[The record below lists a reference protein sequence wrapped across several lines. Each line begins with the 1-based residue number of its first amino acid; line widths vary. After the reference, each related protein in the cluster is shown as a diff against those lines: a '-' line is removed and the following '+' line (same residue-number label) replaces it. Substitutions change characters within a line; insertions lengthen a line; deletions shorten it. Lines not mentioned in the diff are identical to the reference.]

1 MYQFNRRKSFYVFIC
16 FFLFSV
22 AATHAGADRIAILE
36 KGTTQQGPIL
46 SLYDPFDQFAHHSG
60 PGIPDD
66 PIRFENIVDLAGCG
80 INGSGGDALVVL
92 GLNSYG
98 YNTLFV
104 LEKSPD
110 TVPPVFQVT
119 AGTNYLGRNIKFMT
133 AGNFDADADKE
144 IAVVSIS
151 SLGRY
156 SLMIYDLPSTIVYA
170 LPRASA
176 TDPYIGT
183 DIIALSSADMNG
195 DGIDELIIVRNNSDG
210 GFAVEVYD
218 PPKRYLGDIGAPLAG
233 FAGIGKNIIFKG
245 VTAGEFDG
253 DPEPELGLIQK
264 RPDNSF
270 LLEIFDMP
278 RTVGEDA
285 GEPLASAPIIAGD
298 IIALAALNALA
309 DDQPANEPPEAVIE
323 ASTHQGVA
331 PLGISLTGD
340 QSRDPDGSIVAYQW
354 NFGDGSSAEG
364 SSVEYTFRKAGNY
377 RITLTVTDDQGAQDT
392 GEITVAVL
400 PPEDG
405 NASPQAVIQATPPVG
420 NAPLLVLFSGYQSR
434 DPDGYIRRYD
444 WKLDDRLLT
453 SYRSFY
459 YVFQNPGTYQ
469 VTLTVTDDEG
479 AQNTAATTI
488 EVLGAEPSNE
498 PPEAVIDAWPNRG
511 TAPLEVSFDASRSWD
526 REGFVQSFRWELGDG
541 TTAAGQR
548 IQHVY
553 NEPGYYRVVLTVTDN
568 GGAKNSSQLIIEV
581 ADDQG
586 SDADLLEEEKE
597 VVVRINQERQ
607 KYGLQILTVADELVA
622 AARRHSADMAANNLF
637 SHTGSD
643 GSSPYTRIIEAGYRF
658 RYAGENIAAG
668 YATAQQVVSAWM
680 NSPGHRANILNAGFC
695 EVGIGYIYESGSFY
709 RNYWTLTLA
718 CR

>member
-1 MYQFNRRKSFYVFIC
+1 MYQFNRRKSLYVFIC
-16 FFLFSV
+16 LLLFSV

-36 KGTTQQGPIL
+36 KGMTQQGPIL
-46 SLYDPFDQFAHHSG
+46 SLYDPFDQFARHLG
-60 PGIPDD
+60 PSIPDE

-92 GLNSYG
+92 GLNGYG

-104 LEKSPD
+104 LGKSPD
-110 TVPPVFQVT
+110 TIPPVFQVT

-144 IAVVSIS
+144 IAVVSS
-151 SLGRY
+151 SYYGRY
-156 SLMIYDLPSTIVYA
+156 SLMIHDLPSTIVYA

-183 DIIALSSADMNG
+183 EITALSSADIYG
-195 DGIDELIIVRNNSDG
+195 DGIDELIIVRKSSDG
-210 GFAVEVYD
+210 GFTVEVYD
-218 PPKRYLGDIGAPLAG
+218 PPKGYLGDIGAPLAG
-233 FAGIGKNIIFKG
+233 FAVTGKNIILKG
-245 VTAGEFDG
+245 ITAGEFDG
-253 DPEPELGLIQK
+253 DPEPELVLIQK
-264 RPDNSF
+264 QPDNSY

-278 RTVGEDA
+278 RSVGEDA
-285 GEPLASAPIIAGD
+285 GEPLASSPISTGD
-298 IIALAALNALA
+298 IIALTAMNADA
-309 DDQPANEPPEAVIE
+309 DDQPANEPPEAFIE

-340 QSRDPDGSIVAYQW
+340 QSLDPDGSIVAYQW

-364 SSVEYTFRKAGNY
+364 SIVKHTFQAAGSY
-377 RITLTVTDDQGAQDT
+377 RVSLTVTDDQGAQDT
-392 GEITVAVL
+392 DEITIAVL
-400 PPEDG
+400 LPEDQ
-405 NASPQAVIQATPPVG
+405 NASPQAVIQASPLVG
-420 NAPLLVLFSGYQSR
+420 RAPLLVLFNGYQSR
-434 DPDGYIRRYD
+434 DSDGYIRRYD

-459 YVFQNPGTYQ
+459 YYFQNPGTYR

-488 EVLGAEPSNE
+488 EVLDAEPSNE
-498 PPEAVIDAWPNRG
+498 PPQAVIDAWPNRG
-511 TAPLEVSFDASRSWD
+511 TAPLEVFLDASRSWD
-526 REGFVQSFRWELGDG
+526 RDGFVQSFRWEFGDG
-541 TTAAGQR
+541 TTATGRR

-568 GGAKNSSQLIIEV
+568 EGAENASQLNIEV
-581 ADDQG
+581 SDDQG
-586 SDADLLEEEKE
+586 SNADLLEEEKE
-597 VVVRINQERQ
+597 GIVRINQERQ
-607 KYGLQILTVADELVA
+607 KYGLPILTVADELVA

-668 YATAQQVVSAWM
+668 YSTAQQVVNAWM